1 MIEDETGVAVEETL
15 DNDLSDDDEDQ
26 FSEGEVGYEDL
37 ADQDEVFLR
46 ALANTVNIII
56 YGIIN
61 VQCDQWCRYT
71 DFCSVYRLQA
81 KLGGYLVTS
90 AILVQFYPIYM

>member
-46 ALANTVNIII
+46 ALANTVNVIIC
-56 YGIIN
+56 GIIN
-61 VQCDQWCRYT
+61 V
-71 DFCSVYRLQA
+71 L
-81 KLGGYLVTS
+81 
-90 AILVQFYPIYM
+90 